1 MLQNSPLPHSL
12 ISAAQYQ
19 TQALLS
25 EVTGLWVV
33 MDVQKHHPEEEKDK
47 HHEEKK
53 KKTPSGDYKQMNQC
67 VKPVRGED

>member
-1 MLQNSPLPHSL
+1 
-12 ISAAQYQ
+12 
-19 TQALLS
+19 
-25 EVTGLWVV
+25 

-67 VKPVRGED
+67 VKPVRGEDWKQSQFKRRQKEKLPLW